1 MYLVRKIK
9 NKKHLKKMIIFNKE
23 TNKYE
28 TIEVEIENID
38 EPYEIVKDRIITNL
52 KEQHNT
58 TITKEELENIY
69 DVDYD
74 LNNNL
79 DNLDTLTKL
88 KNKHT
93 KIDNLILYLKHLIL
107 YNYKT
112 WTLEDSK
119 SINKIKNISNYK
131 TTLKELKQEKKNIEF
146 LMNNI
151 IQ

>member
-1 MYLVRKIK
+1 MYLFRKIK
-9 NKKHLKKMIIFNKE
+9 NKKHLKKMVIFNKE

-58 TITKEELENIY
+58 TISKQELENIY
-69 DVDYD
+69 DMDYD
-74 LNNNL
+74 LNNNV

-93 KIDNLILYLKHLIL
+93 KIDNLILYLKHILL
-107 YNYKT
+107 YNYET

-119 SINKIKNISNYK
+119 TINRIKNITNYK
-131 TTLKELKQEKKNIEF
+131 TTLEELKQEKKNIEF

-151 IQ
+151 IT

>member
-1 MYLVRKIK
+1 MYLFRKIK

-38 EPYEIVKDRIITNL
+38 EPYEIVKDKIITNL
-52 KEQHNT
+52 KKQHNT
-58 TITKEELENIY
+58 TITKQELENIY

-93 KIDNLILYLKHLIL
+93 KIDNLILYLKHVLL
-107 YNYKT
+107 YNYET
-112 WTLEDSK
+112 WTLEDSTT
-119 SINKIKNISNYK
+119 INRIKNITNYK
-131 TTLKELKQEKKNIEF
+131 TTLEELKQEKKNIEF
-146 LMNNI
+146 LINNI
-151 IQ
+151 IK